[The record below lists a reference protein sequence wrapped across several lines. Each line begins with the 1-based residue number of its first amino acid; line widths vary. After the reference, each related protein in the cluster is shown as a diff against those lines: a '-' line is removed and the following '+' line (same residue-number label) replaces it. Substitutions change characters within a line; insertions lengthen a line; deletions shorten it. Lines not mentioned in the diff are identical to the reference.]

1 VRGSDTGARTATRRG
16 WLSFALAVVVTI
28 GLATSACTR
37 AGAEPSVVI
46 GAGDTAEQQVLAAI
60 AHESV
65 RRAGVPVEL
74 REATGGTTA
83 MRRQALAGQI
93 DLYWDY
99 TGAAWTLGMRE
110 SAPPADPLESWER
123 VAQAD
128 EDRGLRWLS
137 PSAANATLALV
148 VRRGDLPAAGQP
160 GGLGWLA
167 GELSSGQRRLCAD
180 PEFIAR
186 ADGLASLAAE
196 YGIDTAGMPRR
207 AADEEEAI
215 AAVAA
220 GDCFAGLATATSG
233 AARVADVVPVADELG
248 VFPAFVI
255 APVVRTGSPAD
266 REQVTEALARVTTA
280 LDTST
285 MARLNAQVAAGE
297 DPAVVASAFVDG
309 LAEPAPTP
317 EG

>member
-1 VRGSDTGARTATRRG
+1 VGTSETVAPTARRCARRATV
-16 WLSFALAVVVTI
+16 LAIAVVI
-28 GLATSACTR
+28 GLMTSACTE
-37 AGAEPSVVI
+37 AGAAPSVVI
-46 GAGDTAEQQVLAAI
+46 GAGGTAEQRVLAAL
-60 AHESV
+60 AHESI
-65 RRAGVPVEL
+65 RRSGVPVEL
-74 REATGGTTA
+74 REAAGGTTA

-128 EDRGLRWLS
+128 EDRGLRWLA

-148 VRRGDLPAAGQP
+148 VRRADLPAAGQP
-160 GGLGWLA
+160 RGLGWLA

-180 PEFIAR
+180 PDFIAR

-207 AADEEEAI
+207 AADEAAAI
-215 AAVAA
+215 TAVAA

-233 AARVADVVPVADELG
+233 AARAADLVPVADELG

-255 APVVRTGSPAD
+255 APVVHQGSPAD
-266 REQVTEALARVTTA
+266 RTQVTAALERVTTA

-297 DPAVVASAFVDG
+297 DPTTVARAFVDA
-309 LAEPAPTP
+309 LAEPEPTP
-317 EG
+317 RG